1 MIRKIEINDIPGRQ
15 TNYNNMIQ
23 QEMRD
28 FLRSD
33 WPAAEIDTAKYK
45 SAYTAAK
52 SYGQAA
58 RKANLPVIAMA
69 RNGRAFLIRNPVE
82 E

>member
-1 MIRKIEINDIPGRQ
+1 MIRKVEISEIPKCRVS
-15 TNYNNMIQ
+15 YNNMVS
-23 QEMRD
+23 QEVKD
-28 FLRSD
+28 FLASD

-45 SAYTAAK
+45 NAYTAAK

-58 RKANLPVIAMA
+58 RKANLPVLAIA

>member
-1 MIRKIEINDIPGRQ
+1 MIRKINLDDIPGRK
-15 TNYNNMIQ
+15 TSYNNMIQ
-23 QEMRD
+23 QEMQD

-45 SAYTAAK
+45 NAYTAAK
-52 SYGQAA
+52 SYGHAA